1 MKGYREECQ
10 MKIRVECECPDI
22 LQNGRQ
28 DSRTFY
34 IVFLVEDLVKKQ
46 LPVHVLV
53 AAACL
58 IEVKR
63 RFKLT
68 WH

>member
-1 MKGYREECQ
+1 
-10 MKIRVECECPDI
+10 MKIRVGCGCPDI
-22 LQNGRQ
+22 LQNGRK

-34 IVFLVEDLVKKQ
+34 RVFLVADLVKKQ
-46 LPVHVLV
+46 FHVHVLV

-58 IEVKR
+58 IEVER
-63 RFKLT
+63 RFELM

>member
-1 MKGYREECQ
+1 
-10 MKIRVECECPDI
+10 MKIRVGCKCPDI
-22 LQNGRQ
+22 HQNGGQ

-34 IVFLVEDLVKKQ
+34 RVFLVADLVKKQ

-53 AAACL
+53 ATACL

>member
-1 MKGYREECQ
+1 
-10 MKIRVECECPDI
+10 MKIRVGCGCPGI
-22 LQNGRQ
+22 LANGRQ
-28 DSRTFY
+28 DSRTSY

-46 LPVHVLV
+46 HPVHVLV

-63 RFKLT
+63 RFGLT

>member
-1 MKGYREECQ
+1 
-10 MKIRVECECPDI
+10 MKIRVGCGCLGI
-22 LQNGRQ
+22 LVNGRQ

-34 IVFLVEDLVKKQ
+34 IVFLVEDQVKKQ

-63 RFKLT
+63 RFELT

>member
-1 MKGYREECQ
+1 
-10 MKIRVECECPDI
+10 MKIRVGCGCPDI
-22 LQNGRQ
+22 LPNRMQ

-58 IEVKR
+58 IEVKT
-63 RFKLT
+63 RFELT

>member
-1 MKGYREECQ
+1 
-10 MKIRVECECPDI
+10 MKIRVGCGCPDI
-22 LQNGRQ
+22 LPNGRQ

-63 RFKLT
+63 RFELT
-68 WH
+68 

>member
-1 MKGYREECQ
+1 MT
-10 MKIRVECECPDI
+10 IRVGCGCPGI
-22 LQNGRQ
+22 LADGRQ

-34 IVFLVEDLVKKQ
+34 IVFLVEDQVKKQ

-53 AAACL
+53 ATACL
-58 IEVKR
+58 IEVKK
-63 RFKLT
+63 RFELT

>member
-1 MKGYREECQ
+1 
-10 MKIRVECECPDI
+10 MKISVGCGCPGI
-22 LQNGRQ
+22 LANGRQ
-28 DSRTFY
+28 VSRTFY
-34 IVFLVEDLVKKQ
+34 IVFLMEYQVKKQ

-63 RFKLT
+63 RFELT
-68 WH
+68 

>member
-1 MKGYREECQ
+1 
-10 MKIRVECECPDI
+10 MKIRVGCGCPGI
-22 LQNGRQ
+22 LPNGRQ

-34 IVFLVEDLVKKQ
+34 ILFLVEDLVKKQ
-46 LPVHVLV
+46 LPVHVLI

-63 RFKLT
+63 RFELT

>member
-1 MKGYREECQ
+1 MK
-10 MKIRVECECPDI
+10 KRVGCRCPDI

-34 IVFLVEDLVKKQ
+34 IVFSMEDLVKKY

-63 RFKLT
+63 RF
-68 WH
+68 